1 MNPNRSNTTTMKNP
15 INILIQPFLN
25 KNTIMIVTSII
36 CPIMMAAFVNEL
48 VIEVPAA
55 AEEEVVEEVEIF
67 T

>member
-1 MNPNRSNTTTMKNP
+1 MKNP

-55 AEEEVVEEVEIF
+55 EEEEEVEEVEIF